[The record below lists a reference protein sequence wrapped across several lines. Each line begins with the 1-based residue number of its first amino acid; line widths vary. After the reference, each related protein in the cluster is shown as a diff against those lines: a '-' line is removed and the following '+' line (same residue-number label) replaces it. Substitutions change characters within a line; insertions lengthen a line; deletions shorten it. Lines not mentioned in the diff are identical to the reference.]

1 LTDQPK
7 ANAKFQQ
14 IVQLIVIAATLLAG
28 IAGGMQVPLPEDPP
42 VVPCQCDEVVPDPE
56 PETAKPAEAAPIVGG

>member
-1 LTDQPK
+1 
-7 ANAKFQQ
+7 
-14 IVQLIVIAATLLAG
+14 LAG

-56 PETAKPAEAAPIVGG
+56 PAEVVPAEAAPIIGG